1 MLTVEID
8 TPHNI
13 AILSPDSAL
22 SEDDFERATDAI
34 DKHIKATGQL
44 NGLIIH
50 TRSFPGWDSFAALCS
65 HLKFVKDHHKVVAR
79 IAIVTD
85 SRIGNF
91 AESIA
96 THFINST
103 IKLFPYS
110 KMDEARQWVI
120 ESSRNGIKNK
130 TSVFRITTHGE
141 NRVDIEVSGKLSSD
155 DMKVALNELISES
168 ANIEDGRMLYT
179 ISDFDFPSLGAIG
192 VELSRFPDLL
202 RLMKKFTRCA
212 VLADQNW
219 IKNVSEIEGHLFP
232 GLEIKAFNINE
243 KAVAEAWLAVKP

>member
-1 MLTVEID
+1 MLAVEID
-8 TPHNI
+8 ATHHI
-13 AILSPDSAL
+13 ATLSPDSAL
-22 SEDDFERATDAI
+22 SEEDFEHASEAI
-34 DKHIKATGQL
+34 DEHINKAGQL

-65 HLKFVKDHHKVVAR
+65 HLKFVKDHHKLISN

-103 IKLFPYS
+103 IKLFPHS
-110 KMDEARQWVI
+110 DIEQARNWII
-120 ESSRNGIKNK
+120 ESCNK
-130 TSVFRITTHGE
+130 DVADTSPAMKVTKQGE
-141 NRVDIEVSGKLSSD
+141 NRVDIELCGKLTAD
-155 DMKVALNELISES
+155 DMKTALDDLINKS
-168 ANIEDGRMLYT
+168 ASIVNGRMLYT

-192 VELSRFPDLL
+192 IELSRFPELI
-202 RLMKKFTRCA
+202 RLMNKFQRCA

-219 IKNVSEIEGHLFP
+219 IKNISELEGHLFP
-232 GLEIKAFNINE
+232 GLEIKAFNLNE
-243 KAVAEAWLAVKP
+243 KAVAEAWLAIE